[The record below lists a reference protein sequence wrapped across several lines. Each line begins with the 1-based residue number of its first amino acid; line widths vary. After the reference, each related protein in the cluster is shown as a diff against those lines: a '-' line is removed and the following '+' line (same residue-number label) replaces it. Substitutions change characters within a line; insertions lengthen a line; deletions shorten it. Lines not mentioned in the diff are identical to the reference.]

1 MKLRLDHPLWRHQA
15 PALLRRLAQAYRRA
29 CRCEMVTS
37 PETKELI
44 VSGPPVIYTTWHC
57 HLLAPLFY
65 AHRFRGSQPPMVL
78 MASPSRDGELIAEV
92 ARGLGFIVL
101 FGSRRKG
108 GVQTLH
114 QMAAWFMRGYS
125 CGMIA
130 DGSRGPARVAQKGV
144 IYLARETQGP
154 ILPVAVAARRRLTFD
169 TWDRFELPLPFSRLA
184 LLVGDP
190 LRVRPE
196 DRGPVLEQ
204 RRLELETRLN
214 RLFLQSQSYYPAG
227 EKFFS

>member
-1 MKLRLDHPLWRHQA
+1 MKLRWDHLQWRR
-15 PALLRRLAQAYRRA
+15 PVLALLRRLAQAYRRT
-29 CRCEMVTS
+29 CRCELVTA
-37 PETKELI
+37 PEVRELI
-44 VSGPPVIYTTWHC
+44 ASGPPVIFTTWHC
-57 HLLAPLFY
+57 HLLAPIFY
-65 AHRFRGSQPPMVL
+65 AHRFRGSQPPLVL

-114 QMAAWFMRGYS
+114 QMAAWFRQGYS

-154 ILPVAVAARRRLTFD
+154 ILPVAVAARCQRTFD

-184 LLVGDP
+184 LLVGEP
-190 LRVRPE
+190 LRVGPE

-227 EKFFS
+227 KKFFR